1 MTGQWQTWSHGSFC
15 ARKTVGTIDAI
26 ELGRE
31 RRHALPPLPAALVGR
46 LVSPITPVSP
56 YHPYPV
62 STQNRVCSNGPS
74 ARLTTFVV
82 SHAA

>member
-56 YHPYPV
+56 
-62 STQNRVCSNGPS
+62 
-74 ARLTTFVV
+74 TTPIRFPHKSEFVQTGLPL
-82 SHAA
+82 A